1 MELLVIFLVVIFLA
15 IYLFRPISK
24 QEKDSFE
31 NKTNWRGGF

>member
-1 MELLVIFLVVIFLA
+1 MEILVILLVTIFLA

-24 QEKDSFE
+24 QEKDNFE

>member
-1 MELLVIFLVVIFLA
+1 MELSVIFLVFIFLA

-24 QEKDSFE
+24 QEKDNFE

>member
-1 MELLVIFLVVIFLA
+1 MELFAIFLVIIFLV

>member
-1 MELLVIFLVVIFLA
+1 MELLVIFLSIIFLA
-15 IYLFRPISK
+15 IYLLRPISK

>member
-1 MELLVIFLVVIFLA
+1 MELLITLLVIIFLV

>member
-1 MELLVIFLVVIFLA
+1 MELLITLFVIVFLL
-15 IYLFRPISK
+15 IYLFRPTSK